1 MKRLS
6 LFDVVMLCAV
16 PVAAELPATITSPY
30 LKLQV
35 GLAGDSINGV
45 SEHASA
51 MAEAAVALGGD
62 AAAVVDAAKVLAA
75 TQDIASAR
83 EAFGSLSD
91 ALIHYSELVG
101 LGELKVAYCPMLD
114 KSWVQEEG
122 PISNPFYGAM
132 MLTCG
137 SFR

>member
-6 LFDVVMLCAV
+6 LFVVVMLCSA
-16 PVAAELPATITSPY
+16 PAAAELPATITSPY

-35 GLAGDSINGV
+35 GLAGDSIDGI
-45 SEHASA
+45 SENASA
-51 MAEAAVALGGD
+51 MSEAAVALGGD
-62 AAAVVDAAKVLAA
+62 ADAVVVAATALAA
-75 TQDIASAR
+75 AEDIASAR

-91 ALIHYSELVG
+91 ALIHYSELAG
-101 LGELKVAYCPMLD
+101 LGELKVAYCPMVD

-122 PISNPFYGAM
+122 PIANPFYGAM

-137 SFR
+137 SFK

>member
-6 LFDVVMLCAV
+6 LFIVVMLCAV
-16 PVAAELPATITSPY
+16 PAAAELSSTITSPY

-35 GLAGDSINGV
+35 ALAGDSFDGIFEN
-45 SEHASA
+45 ATA

-62 AAAVVDAAKVLAA
+62 ADAIVVAAKALAVA
-75 TQDIASAR
+75 EDVPSAR

-101 LGELKVAYCPMLD
+101 LGELKVAYCPMVD

-122 PISNPFYGAM
+122 PIANPFYGAM

>member
-6 LFDVVMLCAV
+6 LFVVVMLCAV

-45 SEHASA
+45 SEHARA
-51 MAEAAVALGGD
+51 LVEAAVALG
-62 AAAVVDAAKVLAA
+62 A
-75 TQDIASAR
+75 DIAAAR

-122 PISNPFYGAM
+122 PIANPFYGAM
-132 MLTCG
+132 MLNCG

>member
-6 LFDVVMLCAV
+6 LFIVVMLCAV
-16 PVAAELPATITSPY
+16 PAAAELSSTITSPY

-45 SEHASA
+45 SEHARA
-51 MAEAAVALGGD
+51 IVEAAVALGAD
-62 AAAVVDAAKVLAA
+62 ADAVVVAAKALAA
-75 TQDIASAR
+75 TQDIAAAR

-91 ALIHYSELVG
+91 ALIHYLELVG

-122 PISNPFYGAM
+122 PIANPFYGAM
-132 MLTCG
+132 MLNCG

>member
-6 LFDVVMLCAV
+6 LFVVVMLCSA
-16 PVAAELPATITSPY
+16 PAAAELPATITSPY

-35 GLAGDSINGV
+35 ALAGDSVDGIFEN
-45 SEHASA
+45 ASA
-51 MAEAAVALGGD
+51 MAEEAVALGGD
-62 AAAVVDAAKVLAA
+62 ADAIVVAAKAIAVAE
-75 TQDIASAR
+75 DIASAR

-91 ALIHYSELVG
+91 ALIHYSELAG
-101 LGELKVAYCPMLD
+101 LGELKVAYCPMVD

-122 PISNPFYGAM
+122 PIANPFYGAM

-137 SFR
+137 SFK

>member
-6 LFDVVMLCAV
+6 LFVVVMLCAV

-83 EAFGSLSD
+83 EAFGS
-91 ALIHYSELVG
+91 
-101 LGELKVAYCPMLD
+101 
-114 KSWVQEEG
+114 
-122 PISNPFYGAM
+122 
-132 MLTCG
+132 
-137 SFR
+137 

>member
-6 LFDVVMLCAV
+6 LFVVVMLCAV

-51 MAEAAVALGGD
+51 MAEAAVALGRD

-114 KSWVQEEG
+114 KSWVQEEW
-122 PISNPFYGAM
+122 PISIRFYCAM
-132 MLTCG
+132 MLSCG

>member
-6 LFDVVMLCAV
+6 LLVVVMLCAV

-35 GLAGDSINGV
+35 ALAGDSVDGIFEN
-45 SEHASA
+45 ASA
-51 MAEAAVALGGD
+51 MAEEAVALGGD
-62 AAAVVDAAKVLAA
+62 ADAIVVAAKAIAVAE
-75 TQDIASAR
+75 DIASAR

-91 ALIHYSELVG
+91 ALIHYSELAG
-101 LGELKVAYCPMLD
+101 LGELKVAYCPMVD

-122 PISNPFYGAM
+122 PIANPFYGAM

-137 SFR
+137 SFK